1 VETAD
6 KLTRGKAAN
15 GIPAK
20 VVASVF
26 HNAKDAFGSA
36 EGNQPS
42 DWIVFRVTEATVPKF
57 DANTADAKRIEDT
70 VKRQESDDIF
80 GQYVASLE
88 DDLGTSVNQAA
99 LAQALGN
106 SAPDTN

>member
-1 VETAD
+1 
-6 KLTRGKAAN
+6 
-15 GIPAK
+15 
-20 VVASVF
+20 
-26 HNAKDAFGSA
+26 
-36 EGNQPS
+36 
-42 DWIVFRVTEATVPKF
+42 
-57 DANTADAKRIEDT
+57 